1 MINEEHQ
8 PSVIC
13 DLDEILI
20 TSEFLQ
26 RNSHKS
32 YIIGVCYTKLRVIG
46 DCIVLLNVARSEI
59 VAIEAEFDGRSSGRS
74 FQREFVSGAIGYL
87 KRSRKDRYTCQVKY
101 FTQIGRYFRSFLV
114 VCD

>member
-13 DLDEILI
+13 DFDEILI

-26 RNSHKS
+26 SNSHKS
-32 YIIGVCYTKLRVIG
+32 HIIGVRYTKLRAIG

-59 VAIEAEFDGRSSGRS
+59 VAIEAEFDGRSFGRS
-74 FQREFVSGAIGYL
+74 FQREFVSGTIGYL
-87 KRSRKDRYTCQVKY
+87 RRSSKDRYTCQVKY
-101 FTQIGRYFRSFLV
+101 FTQIGRFFRSFAV
-114 VCD
+114 ACD

>member
-13 DLDEILI
+13 DFDEILI

-32 YIIGVCYTKLRVIG
+32 HIIGVRYTKLRAIG

-59 VAIEAEFDGRSSGRS
+59 VAIEAEFDGRSFGRS
-74 FQREFVSGAIGYL
+74 FQREFVSGTIGYL
-87 KRSRKDRYTCQVKY
+87 RRSSKDRYTCQVKY
-101 FTQIGRYFRSFLV
+101 FTQIGRFFRSFAV
-114 VCD
+114 ACD